1 MIMGVNKVKYTI
13 KKKILK
19 KKRRKQKARKG
30 MPFFVVTLVIAG
42 PGQHLYS
49 TSRIC

>member
-19 KKRRKQKARKG
+19 KKKGGKKRREKG
-30 MPFFVVTLVIAG
+30 CLS
-42 PGQHLYS
+42 L
-49 TSRIC
+49 